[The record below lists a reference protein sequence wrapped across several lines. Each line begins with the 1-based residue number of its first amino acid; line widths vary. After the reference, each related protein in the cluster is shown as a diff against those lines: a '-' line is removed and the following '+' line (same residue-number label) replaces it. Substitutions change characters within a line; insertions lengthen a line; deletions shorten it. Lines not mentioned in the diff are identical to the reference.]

1 MKKSL
6 TKIVFVNFLVFLLSI
21 LIIEIFFGNWLST
34 YNFGPYMREH
44 RLKKNPVYLNYNNET
59 YHYIYKRNYHGF
71 RGENLDPSQIQA
83 VIIGGST
90 TDERYKPEEFT
101 ITENLNTLLRKKDY
115 NFKIIN
121 AGIEG
126 QSTVGHIYNFKHWFP
141 KLKDFSPK
149 LYIFYVGINDRLKN
163 EDIIFD
169 EDLNEEGI
177 KKMGPSEAFVDNLKS
192 RSFFYDKM
200 RILKQKYYLSDSN
213 VIKYDFS
220 LKESEITNYKYINY
234 NKALEIHDIQYLK
247 TKYKEKISNY
257 LKRIE
262 ILNNYVTKQ
271 NAVSIFINQ
280 VGYDGLSN
288 EILFI
293 LNYAL
298 VEYCNKKNIN
308 YIDLAKKFDGKVEY
322 FIDRVHTTRAGSSV
336 IAQTIMDDLIEIIKK
351 EQLFYFAN

>member
-6 TKIVFVNFLVFLLSI
+6 IKIAYINFLVFLLSI
-21 LIIEIFFGNWLST
+21 LIIEIFFGNWFST
-34 YNFGPYMREH
+34 HNFGPYMREH
-44 RLKKNPVYLNYNNET
+44 RLKKNPVYLTYNNKI
-59 YHYIYKRNYHGF
+59 HHFIYKRNYHGF
-71 RGENLDPSQIQA
+71 RGESLDPSQIQA

-126 QSTVGHIYNFKHWFP
+126 QSTVGHIYNFNYWFP
-141 KLKDFSPK
+141 KLRDFSPK

-163 EDIIFD
+163 EHISFD
-169 EDLNEEGI
+169 EDLDEEGI
-177 KKMGPSEAFVDNLKS
+177 KKMGPSESHIDNLKS

-200 RILKQKYYLSDSN
+200 RILKQKYHLSVSN
-213 VIKYDFS
+213 VMKYDFS
-220 LKESEITNYKYINY
+220 LKESEIKNYKYINY
-234 NKALEIHDIQYLK
+234 NKALVIHDVQYLK
-247 TKYKEKISNY
+247 YKYKEKVFNY

-262 ILNNYVTKQ
+262 ILNNYVTEQ
-271 NAVSIFINQ
+271 NATPVFINQ

-288 EILFI
+288 DILFI

-298 VEYCNKKNIN
+298 AEYCNKKNIN

-322 FIDRVHTTRAGSSV
+322 FFDKVHTTRVGSSV
-336 IAQTIMDDLIEIIKK
+336 IAQTIIDDLVKIIKK
-351 EQLFYFAN
+351 EQLF